1 MSNSQLH
8 VALLQ
13 QDLHSQKRKNLSI
26 IQEENLNTQIRTCW
40 CCVREDVSRN
50 HFEMVAWN
58 AIATPLDVELHLG
71 LLDCPNDSQVGKCR
85 VAEELVQRVVGSLML
100 LCTYISG

>member
-1 MSNSQLH
+1 M
-8 VALLQ
+8 A
-13 QDLHSQKRKNLSI
+13 
-26 IQEENLNTQIRTCW
+26 
-40 CCVREDVSRN
+40 
-50 HFEMVAWN
+50 AWN